1 MRANRY
7 KLLLFTSFLAF
18 AFLTN
23 SCVEEY
29 WPELNTEAGQL
40 LVVDGKISNFPGP
53 YTVKLS
59 YSSSINQEVE
69 NPTTLAQVSLVDNLG
84 NTENLVEISP
94 GNYSSSASGM
104 QGIIGRS
111 YKLKIQLSNGKKYES
126 DFEEL
131 KPTVEI
137 ENLAV
142 EESVQLAENDLETD
156 QEGYQFYINTKLASS
171 TKTFFYWE
179 IEETYEYHS
188 DYRIIFLYRGRR
200 YPVTQYNPYGLAKVI
215 NEDTLFYC
223 WKTQPVPERFSYST
237 EYLSSPIIKNLP
249 LHFIPFT
256 DERLRYKYSIL
267 VNQYSIS
274 ENAYTFLDQLN
285 KQNNSEDALFTTQ
298 PFQIRGNIKNLDD
311 SNEAVMGY
319 FMVASG
325 TKSNHLLTKAPS
337 HIRYTSTLSFADT
350 SSLKIK
356 NVLNTTLAASYPIY
370 FTYVY
375 FPDPND
381 PMAEADEVTA
391 YVERQECIDCQK
403 KGGTAKKPDYWD
415 W

>member
-1 MRANRY
+1 M
-7 KLLLFTSFLAF
+7 LFLA
-18 AFLTN
+18 N

-29 WPELNTEAGQL
+29 WPELSTEANQM
-40 LVVDGKISNFPGP
+40 LVVDGKISNFSGP

-59 YSSSINQEVE
+59 YSSSINQEVD
-69 NPTTLAQVSLVDNLG
+69 NPTTSALVSLVDNLG

-94 GNYSSSASGM
+94 GNYSSSTGGM

-111 YKLKIQLSNGKKYES
+111 YKIKIQLSNGKKYES

-131 KPTVEI
+131 KQVVEV

-142 EESVQLAENDLETD
+142 EESVQLADNDLESN
-156 QEGYQFYINTKLASS
+156 QEGYQFYINSKLASS
-171 TKTFFYWE
+171 AKTFFYWE

-223 WKTQPVPERFSYST
+223 WKTRIVPERFTYST

-256 DERLRYKYSIL
+256 DDRLRYKYSIL

-285 KQNNSEDALFTTQ
+285 KQNNNQDALFTTL
-298 PFQIRGNIKNLDD
+298 PFQVRGNIKNVDD
-311 SNEAVMGY
+311 SNEAVMGF
-319 FMVASG
+319 FMAASG
-325 TKSNHLLTKAPS
+325 TKSNHLLTKAPD

-356 NVLNTTLAASYPIY
+356 NVLNTTLAISYPIY
-370 FTYVY
+370 FTSLY
-375 FPDPND
+375 FQNPND

-403 KGGTAKKPDYWD
+403 KGGTAKKPEYWD

>member
-1 MRANRY
+1 MQANKY
-7 KLLLFTSFLAF
+7 KLLLLAGFIAIFFLA
-18 AFLTN
+18 N

-29 WPELNTEAGQL
+29 WPELDTAADQL

-59 YSSSINQEVE
+59 YSSAINQQAN
-69 NPTTLAQVSLVDNLG
+69 NPISLAKVSLVDNLG
-84 NTENLVEISP
+84 NTENFVETSP

-104 QGIIGRS
+104 QGIVGRS
-111 YKLKIQLSNGKKYES
+111 YKIKIQLSNGKKYES

-131 KPTVEI
+131 KPTVDV
-137 ENLAV
+137 ENLLV
-142 EESVQLAENDLETD
+142 EESVQLAKNDLETD
-156 QEGYQFYINTKLASS
+156 QEGYQFYVNSKVASS
-171 TKTFFYWE
+171 TKTYFYWE

-200 YPVTQYNPYGLAKVI
+200 YPITDFNPYGLAKVV

-223 WKTQPVPERFSYST
+223 WKTQPIPERFSYST
-237 EYLSSPIIKNLP
+237 EYLSSPVIKNLP

-311 SNEAVMGY
+311 SKEAVLGY

-337 HIRYTSTLSFADT
+337 RIRYSSPLSFADT
-350 SSLKIK
+350 SSVQIK
-356 NVLNTTLAASYPIY
+356 NVINTALASSYPIY
-370 FTYVY
+370 FTFLY
-375 FPDPND
+375 FQNPNV
-381 PMAEADEVTA
+381 PLAEADEVIA